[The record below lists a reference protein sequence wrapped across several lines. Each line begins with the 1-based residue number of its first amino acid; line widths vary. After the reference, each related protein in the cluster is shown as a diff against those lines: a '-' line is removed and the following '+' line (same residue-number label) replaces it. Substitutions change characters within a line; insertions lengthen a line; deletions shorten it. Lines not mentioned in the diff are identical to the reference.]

1 MPEVRFKL
9 PSIVTDDPKVR
20 LLLLLIVKV
29 DKVGAKVN
37 VLLGSVNA
45 LPLPL
50 KTKLEPV
57 LVVIEPELTEI
68 GVLPVWKVSALPE
81 MFTIPAVSVMVPFTI
96 ISLPKVVPALAPVK
110 LHVKLFTLALPE
122 NEIFPVEV
130 VP

>member
-1 MPEVRFKL
+1 VPLVRFKL

-96 ISLPKVVPALAPVK
+96 ISLPKVVPALPPVK